1 MTKINVSMDTL
12 DYLNMYAI
20 MNNLNIND
28 ISISSVI
35 NILNVHDMTYQ
46 LVQCD
51 DDVEVCIVN
60 KKDVIIGNVIK
71 SGKECCICLD
81 DFKINNKIVKLGCT
95 HIFHADCLFKSIRFN
110 NSCPMCRQHIQVFL
124 R

>member
-1 MTKINVSMDTL
+1 MDTL

-46 LVQCD
+46 LIQCD

-60 KKDVIIGNVIK
+60 SKDVVIGNVIK
-71 SGKECCICLD
+71 SDKECCICLD
-81 DFKINNKIVKLGCT
+81 DFKINNKIVKLECT
-95 HIFHADCLFKSIRFN
+95 HIFHTDCLFKSIRFI
-110 NSCPMCRQHIQVFL
+110 NSCPMCRKHIQVFL